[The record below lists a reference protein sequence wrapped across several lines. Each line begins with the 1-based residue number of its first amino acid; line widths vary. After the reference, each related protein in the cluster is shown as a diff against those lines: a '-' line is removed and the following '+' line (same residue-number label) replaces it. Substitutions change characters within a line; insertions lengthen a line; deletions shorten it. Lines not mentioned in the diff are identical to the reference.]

1 MFNSAID
8 SNPWL
13 AGFTDAD
20 GHFSINIHK
29 RTNRN
34 SIRVQLFYRL
44 EIRHTYNILDN
55 NGEQVSFFAIISKL
69 ANYFSTNVLSRKRI
83 VENKDFFS
91 FIVMSASK
99 SSLIKTSDYFNK
111 YPLLSSKFL
120 DYKSWLY
127 ILELQKNCRQKR
139 LFLI

>member
-1 MFNSAID
+1 M
-8 SNPWL
+8 
-13 AGFTDAD
+13 
-20 GHFSINIHK
+20 
-29 RTNRN
+29 
-34 SIRVQLFYRL
+34 
-44 EIRHTYNILDN
+44 EIRQTYNILDN
-55 NGEQVSFFAIISKL
+55 NGEQVYFFAIISKL

-83 VENKDFFS
+83 VENKEFFS

-127 ILELQKNCRQKR
+127 ILELQ
-139 LFLI
+139 

>member
-1 MFNSAID
+1 M
-8 SNPWL
+8 
-13 AGFTDAD
+13 
-20 GHFSINIHK
+20 
-29 RTNRN
+29 
-34 SIRVQLFYRL
+34 
-44 EIRHTYNILDN
+44 EIRQTYNILDN
-55 NGEQVSFFAIISKL
+55 NGEQVYFFAIISKL

-83 VENKDFFS
+83 VENKEIFS

>member
-1 MFNSAID
+1 M
-8 SNPWL
+8 
-13 AGFTDAD
+13 
-20 GHFSINIHK
+20 
-29 RTNRN
+29 
-34 SIRVQLFYRL
+34 

-83 VENKDFFS
+83 VENKEIFS

-99 SSLIKTSDYFNK
+99 SSLIKTSDYCLHK

-127 ILELQKNCRQKR
+127 ILELKKNKKETISYLDEAINIRQ
-139 LFLI
+139 

>member
-1 MFNSAID
+1 M
-8 SNPWL
+8 
-13 AGFTDAD
+13 
-20 GHFSINIHK
+20 
-29 RTNRN
+29 
-34 SIRVQLFYRL
+34 
-44 EIRHTYNILDN
+44 EIRQTYNILDN
-55 NGEQVSFFAIISKL
+55 NGEEVSFFAIISKL

-127 ILELQKNCRQKR
+127 ILELQKNKKETISYLDEAINIRKKFNLIKLEQLILGNICRQIVMSTQK
-139 LFLI
+139 

>member
-1 MFNSAID
+1 M
-8 SNPWL
+8 
-13 AGFTDAD
+13 
-20 GHFSINIHK
+20 
-29 RTNRN
+29 
-34 SIRVQLFYRL
+34 
-44 EIRHTYNILDN
+44 EIRQTYNILDN
-55 NGEQVSFFAIISKL
+55 NGEQVYFFAIISKL

-127 ILELQKNCRQKR
+127 ILELKKNCRQKR

>member
-1 MFNSAID
+1 
-8 SNPWL
+8 
-13 AGFTDAD
+13 
-20 GHFSINIHK
+20 
-29 RTNRN
+29 
-34 SIRVQLFYRL
+34 
-44 EIRHTYNILDN
+44 
-55 NGEQVSFFAIISKL
+55 L

>member
-1 MFNSAID
+1 M
-8 SNPWL
+8 
-13 AGFTDAD
+13 
-20 GHFSINIHK
+20 
-29 RTNRN
+29 
-34 SIRVQLFYRL
+34 
-44 EIRHTYNILDN
+44 
-55 NGEQVSFFAIISKL
+55 

-83 VENKDFFS
+83 VENKEIFS